1 MIDRPDLCPE
11 LVDLSD
17 EFKRITMFSH
27 LFLEYTN
34 RNAIPALQALEGY
47 DINKAQVVIT
57 VNGIQMSKVD
67 CETFF
72 QRMYNNL
79 ESKIDELRLP
89 YATLIENKAKE
100 ILNERFGKLSSSIEE
115 LQWDIDRLIKEA
127 VESD

>member
-47 DINKAQVVIT
+47 DINKAQVIIT

-72 QRMYNNL
+72 NRMYDNL
-79 ESKIDELRLP
+79 KSQMDELRLP
-89 YATLIENKAKE
+89 YAKLVENKARE
-100 ILNERFGKLSSSIEE
+100 IINDKFGILTSAIDE
-115 LQWDIDRLIKEA
+115 LQGEVDTLIKQA
-127 VESD
+127 VEAD